1 MTDGRVGHFRST
13 TGKQVYRAAYRRA
26 MALLPPPRSTAD
38 LETTFG
44 RVRVYEFAAAS
55 ADPAAVPAV
64 LLPGRAS
71 GVPMWTHNLPDIAAA
86 RTTYALDALGDAGM
100 SIQTR
105 PIREAADQ
113 ADWLNQVLAR
123 LPVRAV
129 HLVGHSFGGRLAA
142 DYATRH
148 SERMRT
154 LTLLEPVL
162 VFQGLRW
169 QVYLISLPASLP
181 FLPRRWRDHMLAAI
195 GGGPI
200 DPDDP
205 VAQMISAA
213 VDHYAV
219 TLPLPQRLTAA
230 QLRGLRMPV
239 YAAFAGRSAMHDGA
253 RAADVARAAVPGAT
267 VTLWPAATHSLPLEQ
282 AAPLDRMILDFM
294 AAHDG

>member
-1 MTDGRVGHFRST
+1 
-13 TGKQVYRAAYRRA
+13 
-26 MALLPPPRSTAD
+26 MALLPPPRSTSD

-55 ADPAAVPAV
+55 ADPGAVPAV
-64 LLPGRAS
+64 LLPGRTS
-71 GVPMWTHNLPDIAAA
+71 GVPMWTDNLPDLAAA

-100 SIQTR
+100 SVQTR
-105 PIREAADQ
+105 PIRDAADQ
-113 ADWLNQVLAR
+113 ADWLHQVLSR
-123 LPVRAV
+123 LPVGTV
-129 HLVGHSFGGRLAA
+129 HLVGHSFGGWLAA
-142 DYATRH
+142 NYATRH
-148 SERMRT
+148 AERVRT
-154 LTLLEPVL
+154 LTLLEPVF

-169 QVYLISLPASLP
+169 QVYLLSLPASLP
-181 FLPRRWRDHMLAAI
+181 FLPRRWRDHMLVTV

-205 VAQMISAA
+205 VARMISAA

-219 TLPLPQRLTAA
+219 KLPLPERLTAA

-239 YAAFAGRSAMHDGA
+239 YAALAGRSVMHDGA
-253 RAADVARAAVPGAT
+253 HAADVARTAVPGAT

-282 AAPLDRMILDFM
+282 AAALDRAMLTFM

>member
-1 MTDGRVGHFRST
+1 
-13 TGKQVYRAAYRRA
+13 
-26 MALLPPPRSTAD
+26 MALLPPPRSIAD

-44 RVRVYEFAAAS
+44 RVRVYEFAAA
-55 ADPAAVPAV
+55 DPTPVPAV

-71 GVPMWTHNLPDIAAA
+71 GVPMWTRNLPDVAAV

-113 ADWLNQVLAR
+113 ADWLDQVLAR
-123 LPVRAV
+123 LPGRAV
-129 HLVGHSFGGRLAA
+129 HLVGHSFGGWLAA
-142 DYATRH
+142 NYAARRP
-148 SERMRT
+148 ERVRT

-162 VFQGLRW
+162 VFQGLRR
-169 QVYLISLPASLP
+169 QVYLTSLPTSLP

-219 TLPLPQRLTAA
+219 TLPLPRRLTAA
-230 QLRGLRMPV
+230 QLGGLRMPV
-239 YAAFAGRSAMHDGA
+239 YAALAGRSAMHDGA

-267 VTLWPAATHSLPLEQ
+267 VTFWPAATHSLPLEQ